1 MRSRSDPAEPRDGR
15 EAHVSAAVAP
25 IVWVTQREL
34 RLAQVER
41 DQRQPQ
47 QRRAATPELVAAG
60 SSAVPVPA

>member
-1 MRSRSDPAEPRDGR
+1 
-15 EAHVSAAVAP
+15 VAP